1 MTPLD
6 ALKDLKLYIQKSLT
20 DANYTLQKEESTDMV
35 VPYVEI
41 CYLPHK
47 NFTPTGFQTPGVLIC
62 FDEARDTGKE
72 RTMGVRILC
81 STYGGG
87 YYDGTTI
94 PDAKGYEDL
103 LNLLE
108 WLQTVLLTK
117 QTIGR
122 ASITRPIECGIYD
135 TELSWPY
142 WYGYVSFDVPL
153 TVVEYPLSDDM
164 QQEIDKFLYGQ

>member
-6 ALKDLKLYIQKSLT
+6 ALKDLKTYIEQSLT
-20 DANYTLQKEESTDMV
+20 DANYTLQKEESTELV

-47 NFTPTGFQTPGVLIC
+47 NFAPTTFQTPGILIC
-62 FDEARDTGKE
+62 FDETRDTGKE
-72 RTMGVRILC
+72 RAMGVRILC

-87 YYDGTTI
+87 VYEGTNI

-103 LNLLE
+103 LNLME
-108 WLQTVLLTK
+108 WLQTILATK
-117 QTIGR
+117 WTIGR
-122 ASITRPIECGIYD
+122 ASLIRPIESGMYD

-142 WYGYVSFDVPL
+142 WYGYVSFDVSL
-153 TVVEYPLSDDM
+153 TVIEYPLTDEMSE
-164 QQEIDKFLYGQ
+164 EIKNFLFGE

>member
-6 ALKDLKLYIQKSLT
+6 ALKDLKKYIEESLT
-20 DANYTLQKEESTDMV
+20 NANYTLQKEESTDLV

-47 NFTPTGFQTPGVLIC
+47 NFTPTGFQTPGVIIC
-62 FDEARDTGKE
+62 FDETRDTGKE

-87 YYDGTTI
+87 FYDGTTI

-103 LNLLE
+103 LNLME
-108 WLQTVLLTK
+108 WLQTALVTK
-117 QTIGR
+117 WTIGR
-122 ASITRPIECGIYD
+122 ASLIRPIESGMYD

-142 WYGYVSFDVPL
+142 WYGYVAFDVSL
-153 TVVEYPLSDDM
+153 TVLEYPLSD
-164 QQEIDKFLYGQ
+164 EISEEIKDFLYGK

>member
-6 ALKDLKLYIQKSLT
+6 ALKDLKAYIEQSLT
-20 DANYTLQKEESTDMV
+20 DANYTLQKEESTELV

-47 NFTPTGFQTPGVLIC
+47 NFAPTTFQTPGILIC
-62 FDEARDTGKE
+62 FDETRDTGKE
-72 RTMGVRILC
+72 RAMGVRILC

-87 YYDGTTI
+87 VYEGTNI

-103 LNLLE
+103 LNLME
-108 WLQTVLLTK
+108 WLQTILATK
-117 QTIGR
+117 WTIGR
-122 ASITRPIECGIYD
+122 ASLIRPIESGMYD

-142 WYGYVSFDVPL
+142 WYGYVSFDVSL
-153 TVVEYPLSDDM
+153 TVIEYPLTDEMSE
-164 QQEIDKFLYGQ
+164 EIKNFLFGE